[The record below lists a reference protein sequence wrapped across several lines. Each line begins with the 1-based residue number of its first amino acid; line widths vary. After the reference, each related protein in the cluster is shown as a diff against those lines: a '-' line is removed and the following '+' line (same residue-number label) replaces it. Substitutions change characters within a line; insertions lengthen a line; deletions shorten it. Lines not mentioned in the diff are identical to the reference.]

1 MDNHPVRTIVI
12 ENVFSVAATPD
23 EILAHLAEPMN
34 YIGLS
39 PLIVS
44 VNDVRTV
51 EDTVH
56 YVAVERF
63 LFGPF
68 RHDNRI
74 AVTLR
79 TGKDRLWGEVVSP
92 GGVRMDY
99 GYTFVAEGDRTTV
112 TDTLRL
118 RAPFGLRRFAAGQA
132 RTVQLHRARVLT
144 ERLS

>member
-1 MDNHPVRTIVI
+1 MVRTILL
-12 ENVFSVAATPD
+12 ENVFTVAATPQAL
-23 EILAHLAEPMN
+23 LAHLAEPAN

-39 PLIVS
+39 PLIVA
-44 VNDVRTV
+44 VDDIRTV

-63 LFGPF
+63 RFGF
-68 RHDNRI
+68 LRHDNRI

-79 TGKDRLWGEVVSP
+79 TGNDRLWGEVVSP

-99 GYTFVAEGDRTTV
+99 GYTFVAEGDHTTV

-118 RAPFGLRRFAAGQA
+118 RAPIGLRRFAASQA
-132 RTVQLHRARVLT
+132 RTVQLHRGRVLAD
-144 ERLS
+144 RLAA

>member
-1 MDNHPVRTIVI
+1 VQPILI
-12 ENVFSVAATPD
+12 ENVFSVAATP
-23 EILAHLAEPMN
+23 EAILAHLAEPASN
-34 YIGLS
+34 IGLS

-44 VNDVRTV
+44 VDDVRTV
-51 EDTVH
+51 EDIVH

-63 LFGPF
+63 RFGPI

-79 TGKDRLWGEVVSP
+79 TGTDRVWGEVVSP
-92 GGVRMDY
+92 GRVRMDY
-99 GYTFVAEGDRTTV
+99 AFTLVADGDRTTV

-132 RTVQLHRARVLT
+132 RAVQLNRARVLA
-144 ERLS
+144 ERLG